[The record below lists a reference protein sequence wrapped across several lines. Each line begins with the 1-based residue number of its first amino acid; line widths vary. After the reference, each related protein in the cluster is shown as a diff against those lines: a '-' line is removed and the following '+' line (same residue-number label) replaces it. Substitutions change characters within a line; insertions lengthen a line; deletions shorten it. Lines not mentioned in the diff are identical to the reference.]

1 VWIYRLF
8 ECGHRAPAGG
18 RLRDQR
24 RGLYPDPVLGDP
36 DLSAAVEELAVTVMC
51 FGGSSRLVLCEQDGY
66 CHVAPLA
73 PIDGVK
79 LLLTEIA
86 NPRYGVWP

>member
-1 VWIYRLF
+1 M
-8 ECGHRAPAGG
+8 
-18 RLRDQR
+18 
-24 RGLYPDPVLGDP
+24 RGDL
-36 DLSAAVEELAVTVMC
+36 DLSAAVDELAVAVMC
-51 FGGSSRLVLCEQDGY
+51 FGGSSRLVLSEQDGY